1 MPFTVS
7 QIHSQLAKTLIPL
20 YGENEAGQMIRML
33 FEHFCRI
40 SGVSLVLQKNN
51 FLPPGQYERLQEA
64 LLQLSDHMPIQYI
77 LGRTWFYNLSF
88 EVNSAVLIPRPETE
102 EMVDLIVNGA
112 MQSAESGNIKL
123 LDVGTGSGCIAVA
136 LKKSLPLWHVD
147 ACDISEEALQ
157 VARRNADYS
166 GTSINFFKADI
177 LRWKEWADSGSF
189 HLIVSNPPYVCESEK
204 SQMQPHVLDHEP
216 SLALFVP
223 DDDPLVFY
231 RAIAEFAASRL
242 LQHGKLY
249 LEINESYGS
258 ELVNLL
264 KSLGY
269 SDIELRKD
277 FRGKE
282 RFAIARKD

>member
-1 MPFTVS
+1 MPFTIS
-7 QIHSQLAKTLIPL
+7 QIRSQLAKTLIPL
-20 YGENEAGQMIRML
+20 YGETEAGQMVKML
-33 FEHFCRI
+33 FIHFCGI
-40 SGVSLVLQKNN
+40 SGVSLVLQKND
-51 FLPPGQYERLQEA
+51 FLPTEQYEKLQKA
-64 LLQLSDHMPIQYI
+64 LRQLLNHMPIQYI

-102 EMVDLIVNGA
+102 EMVDLIVTETS
-112 MQSAESGNIKL
+112 QSVVSGNLNL
-123 LDVGTGSGCIAVA
+123 LDIGTGSGSIAVA
-136 LKKSLPLWHVD
+136 LKKTFPFWHVN

-177 LRWKEWADSGSF
+177 LRWKEWADFGTYHF
-189 HLIVSNPPYVCESEK
+189 IVSNPPYVCEHEK
-204 SQMQPHVLDHEP
+204 SQMQPNVLDHEP

-264 KSLGY
+264 KSFGY

-282 RFAIARKD
+282 RFAIARKV